1 LAKNTSIMARG
12 PQRRRRSNGGG
23 ITIHDVARRAGV
35 STATVSRAIAMP
47 DRVSVETR
55 RQVAKA
61 IAETGYTPNASARN
75 LRVRSTRMVLALVP
89 GMTNTFFTPILN
101 AIEDVLSAAG
111 YGLIIGD
118 TRNTKT
124 REAHYARLI
133 RAGQVDGVILLTG
146 HMPRENEHAGIED
159 AAVTTLVCVDIP
171 RSGLPVFHTANRA
184 AAREM
189 VAYLIG
195 KGHRRIAHITGPKG
209 NIESSERIAGYKE
222 ALKAAGIPFDPGLVW
237 QGAFLQGTGSST
249 SRAFLAQADRPTA
262 VFAANDEAAVDFIRS
277 VEREG
282 LSVPD
287 DVSVAGFDDIE
298 YLQYFEPGL
307 TTMRQPRSELG
318 RLAATDLLKRMQ
330 RDGAD
335 IPPARVQLPC
345 ELIERGSVRDVSVPA
360 RRKATVRA

>member
-1 LAKNTSIMARG
+1 MNRG
-12 PQRRRRSNGGG
+12 PQRRRRPSGGG
-23 ITIHDVARRAGV
+23 ITILDVARRAGV
-35 STATVSRAIAMP
+35 STATVSRAIASP
-47 DRVSVETR
+47 ERVSEEAR
-55 RQVAKA
+55 SLVAKA

-118 TRNTKT
+118 TRNTET

-146 HMPRENEHAGIED
+146 HIPRANERSGIED
-159 AAVTTLVCVDIP
+159 ATVTTLVCVDIP
-171 RSGLPVFHTANRA
+171 RSGLPVFHVANRA

-209 NIESSERIAGYKE
+209 NVESSERIAGYKE
-222 ALKAAGIPFDPGLVW
+222 GLKKAGIAFDPAIVW
-237 QGAFLQGTGSST
+237 QGAFLQGTGPAT
-249 SRAFLAQADRPTA
+249 SRAFLAQTDRPTA

-277 VEREG
+277 VERAG
-282 LSVPD
+282 LRVPE

-318 RLAATDLLKRMQ
+318 RLAAIDLLKRMQ
-330 RDGAD
+330 RDGGE

-345 ELIERGSVRDVSVPA
+345 EMIERRSVRDVRAAAPRKVAAPA
-360 RRKATVRA
+360 